1 MRMFLSFMLTILFCV
16 SSYAADAADAV
27 VARVNGTA
35 FTQKDLENEVDRLL
49 PQITF
54 HRDVPIAKR
63 KDYYG
68 QALDELINRELEYQ
82 DAVAKGIKPDK
93 EKVDAQMERLRK
105 RFKSEKEYKAA
116 LDKQGMTEE
125 TLRGMIEKEMLVRSV
140 IDKTV
145 TEASLISEGELKGY
159 YEKNT
164 SKFKQPES
172 IRLRLISANDEK
184 KAKDIL
190 AKLKAGDDFAKV
202 ATDMSEDDYRVS
214 GGDIGY
220 IHKGRMLPE
229 IEAVAFKMKVG
240 ETSGLIK
247 AGNYWYI
254 IKVEDRK
261 PEHQMSFDDV
271 KDKLKKELEAERAKE
286 LGKKWMDGLRAKA
299 KIEVLLKTE

>member
-1 MRMFLSFMLTILFCV
+1 MRMFFAFMVTILFCV
-16 SSYAADAADAV
+16 SSYAADTADTV

-35 FTQKDLENEVDRLL
+35 FTHKDLENEVDRLL

-93 EKVDAQMERLRK
+93 EKVDTQMERLRK

-116 LDKQGMTEE
+116 LDKQGMTQK

-145 TEASLISEGELKGY
+145 TEPSVVTEGELKGY

-164 SKFKQPES
+164 SKFKQPET

-184 KAKDIL
+184 RAKDIL

-202 ATDMSEDDYRVS
+202 ATSMSEDDYRVS

-229 IEAVAFKMKVG
+229 IEAVAFKLKVG

-247 AGNYWYI
+247 SGNYWYI

-271 KDKLKKELEAERAKE
+271 KDNLKKELEAERAKE

-299 KIEVLLKTE
+299 KIEILLKTE